1 MCIKVLEKTV
11 SIRYAEKQNE
21 DVHRLPVAM
30 PDWDSKSIKSVNI
43 ADIQANDHPME
54 Y

>member
-30 PDWDSKSIKSVNI
+30 PDWDFRRSMPIGI
-43 ADIQANDHPME
+43 WM
-54 Y
+54 